1 MEIIEKFEMPNSDID
16 IINNYKYEL
25 DFRKYMEI
33 LQTIQ

>member
-1 MEIIEKFEMPNSDID
+1 MPNSDID